1 MFHGLLNIINMRL
14 VGGGLAKVYPCLQSC
29 FDAKVT
35 TIMLELNFTYVAPAN
50 FPATFPVIP
59 LPE

>member
-1 MFHGLLNIINMRL
+1 MRL